1 MLAQLFR
8 QEISALRIVD
18 ADSRLEIP
26 DSRFP
31 IPIPDRRYA
40 SSECRLR
47 RIRSVIPHTMWPPS
61 R

>member
-18 ADSRLEIP
+18 ADSRLETP

-31 IPIPDRRYA
+31 IPDRR
-40 SSECRLR
+40 LR
-47 RIRSVIPHTMWPPS
+47 EQRMQVAEDPLRHPPHDVAAE
-61 R
+61 